1 MATPQSEADV
11 DRDGRSAWGCATR
24 RGRGARAFPFDT
36 AASPRGNS
44 CFSRHFPILKAS
56 SPDNSCLRCLS
67 QARCR
72 GYTIRALSHRWLSA
86 RVFWPQHAPC
96 FAPWLTRPVRVA
108 KRRTR
113 TKRCATRS
121 AAPLGRETRD
131 GVLGSRLTC
140 ARPRRHATGSRAS
153 LRSPRGARH
162 RARRSTAAG
171 LVGSGAH

>member
-11 DRDGRSAWGCATR
+11 DRDGRSAWGCAAC
-24 RGRGARAFPFDT
+24 RGRGARVLSLLVPLPRR
-36 AASPRGNS
+36 AAIRASRAIFL
-44 CFSRHFPILKAS
+44 FSRPPHMTTRVCAVCHRLDVEA
-56 SPDNSCLRCLS
+56 
-67 QARCR
+67 
-72 GYTIRALSHRWLSA
+72 TIRALSHRWLSA

>member
-24 RGRGARAFPFDT
+24 RGRGAHAFPFDT

-72 GYTIRALSHRWLSA
+72 GYHQGIEPSLAQRA
-86 RVFWPQHAPC
+86 RVLAPTRSLIRHSWP
-96 FAPWLTRPVRVA
+96 TRPVRVA

-113 TKRCATRS
+113 IKRRVTRS

-140 ARPRRHATGSRAS
+140 ARPRRRATGSRAS
-153 LRSPRGARH
+153 LRSPRGTRH

-171 LVGSGAH
+171 LLGGGAH